1 MPARE
6 GCRPAQPITDEADIQ
21 HIREL
26 ILSRTDNLVARD
38 YLLFSLGLNSGLRG
52 CDLVRL
58 RLSDLVGEKGVRKS
72 VRIKMSKTKKPI
84 EFRVNDAIKEALARY
99 LAAYPLVKP
108 EHYLF
113 FTTLGNRQ
121 VYDRHLS
128 TPSAGYLI
136 RSWCHSIGL
145 EGSFGSHTLR
155 KTVGYQY
162 RVKGV
167 PFELIQAKLGHSAK
181 SVAATWAYLGITA
194 ESVGKYE
201 DAINL

>member
-6 GCRPAQPITDEADIQ
+6 GARPAQPITEEADIQ
-21 HIREL
+21 AIRGL
-26 ILSRTDNLVARD
+26 ILARNDPTAARD

-58 RLSDLVGEKGVRKS
+58 RLSDLVTEKGARKS
-72 VRIKMSKTKKPI
+72 VRIIMSKTKKPI
-84 EFRVNDAIKEALARY
+84 EFRVNEAIKEALARY
-99 LAAYPLVKP
+99 REAYPRVGP
-108 EHYLF
+108 GDFLF
-113 FTTLGNRQ
+113 FTTLEGRQ
-121 VYDRHLS
+121 TYGQHLS
-128 TPSAGYLI
+128 TPSAGRLI
-136 RSWCHSIGL
+136 RSWCHSVGL

-194 ESVGKYE
+194 ESVGRYE
-201 DAINL
+201 EEINL

>member
-21 HIREL
+21 RIREL
-26 ILSRTDNLVARD
+26 ILSRTDSLATRD

-58 RLSDLVGEKGVRKS
+58 RLSDLVGEKGTRKS
-72 VRIKMSKTKKPI
+72 VRIKMSKTQKQI
-84 EFRVNDAIKEALARY
+84 TFRVNEAIKEALSRY
-99 LAAYPLVKP
+99 REAYPLVGP
-108 EHYLF
+108 SDFLF

-121 VYDRHLS
+121 IYARHLS

-201 DAINL
+201 EEICL

>member
-6 GCRPAQPITDEADIQ
+6 GARPAQPITNEADIQ
-21 HIREL
+21 AIRGL
-26 ILSRTDNLVARD
+26 ILARNDTTAARD

-58 RLSDLVGEKGVRKS
+58 RLSDLVTEKGVRKS
-72 VRIKMSKTKKPI
+72 VRIKMSKTKKQI
-84 EFRVNDAIKEALARY
+84 EFRLNKAVHEALARY
-99 LAAYPLVKP
+99 LAAYPQAEP
-108 EHYLF
+108 RHYLF
-113 FTTLGNRQ
+113 FTTDHG
-121 VYDRHLS
+121 RHLPGQHLS
-128 TPSAGYLI
+128 RAMASHLI
-136 RSWCHSIGL
+136 RSWCHSVGL

-194 ESVGKYE
+194 ESVGRYE
-201 DAINL
+201 ETINL